1 MKNFL
6 TVIILLLFALP
17 LLAEDWLTI
26 YNNDLSLVRSRFE
39 LELEN
44 GRQDINFSDITS
56 RIDPSSVIV
65 TGNGIRIAEQN
76 FEYDLAENGDY
87 G

>member
-56 RIDPSSVIV
+56 R
-65 TGNGIRIAEQN
+65 
-76 FEYDLAENGDY
+76 
-87 G
+87 